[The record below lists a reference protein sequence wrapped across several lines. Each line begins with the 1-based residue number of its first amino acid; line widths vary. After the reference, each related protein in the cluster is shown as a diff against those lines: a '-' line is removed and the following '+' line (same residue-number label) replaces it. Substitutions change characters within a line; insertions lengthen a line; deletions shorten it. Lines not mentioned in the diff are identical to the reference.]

1 MEIFKEYISQN
12 YLTLM
17 LLLALAV
24 VQLVNLKNKIK
35 GSQLMW
41 ILELIV
47 FALTICEHVQYCTDK
62 YEWPARV
69 LYYKS
74 AFVYWLFPLLA
85 LIELFLITPF
95 KKKIFKILILLPYI
109 FCFMV
114 VLLNLFGYE
123 NVFAF
128 TDDRA
133 FIGKPLRPI
142 MILTTLFYVI
152 VLMIRSLSLLRYG
165 RSLKLAIV
173 AFIVF
178 SSLLSAYMELHNI
191 ISGYSDEIALINM
204 FVYYVYLAAIYQHEV
219 HVELFNKTLEYEKT
233 KLTGLMAQIRPHFI
247 NNSMAVI
254 QELCYEDPERAAEM
268 MGHFG
273 VYLRDNFTAIDSNE
287 PVLFE
292 KELDMIKEFVA
303 LEHADPDTK
312 FVVDYEL
319 EVTEFMLPPLSV
331 EPLVENALKH
341 GIDRYKEGSRVII
354 RSYRNYSGIVVE
366 IRDNGQGFEA
376 SAKVKLKESSGI
388 GTKNAATRLK
398 LMCGGTI
405 QNERVDGWT
414 IVKVLIPNLNL

>member
-1 MEIFKEYISQN
+1 MELIKEYISQN

-35 GSQLMW
+35 GA
-41 ILELIV
+41 ELIWV
-47 FALTICEHVQYCTDK
+47 LEFIVLVLTVCDYLDYCTMK
-62 YEWPARV
+62 YKLPVRV

-74 AFVYWLFPLLA
+74 ALVYWLFPLLA
-85 LIELFLITPF
+85 LIELLLITPF
-95 KKKIFKILILLPYI
+95 KRRFQKILIFIPYA
-109 FCFMV
+109 FCFIV
-114 VLLNLFGYE
+114 VLLNLFGIE
-123 NVFAF
+123 SVFAF
-128 TDDRA
+128 GDNYS
-133 FIGKPLRPI
+133 FIGKPLRPLMI
-142 MILTTLFYVI
+142 MTTLFYII
-152 VLMIRSLSLLRYG
+152 VLLIRSLSMLRYG

-173 AFIVF
+173 AFIAF
-178 SSLLSAYMELHNI
+178 SSLLAAYLELHNI
-191 ISGYSDEIALINM
+191 ISGMSDEIAVINM
-204 FVYYVYLAAIYQHEV
+204 FVYYFYLAAIYQHEV

-233 KLTGLMAQIRPHFI
+233 KLTGLMAQIKPHFI

-254 QELCYEDPERAAEM
+254 QELCYENPERAAEM

-273 VYLRDNFTAIDSNE
+273 VYLRDNFTAIDSND
-287 PVLFE
+287 PVPFE

-319 EVTEFMLPPLSV
+319 ECTDFTLPPLSV
-331 EPLVENALKH
+331 EPLLENALKH
-341 GIDRYKEGSRVII
+341 GIDRYQEGSRVVLK
-354 RSYRNYSGIVVE
+354 SYEKDGNVIVE
-366 IRDNGQGFEA
+366 ICDNGQGFEA

-405 QNERVDGWT
+405 ENDRVDGWT
-414 IVKVLIPNLNL
+414 IVKVTIPKFRL